1 MALLETEGLA
11 VTYGGLRAVDD
22 VDITVESGQLV
33 GLIGPNGAG
42 KTTLID
48 ALTGFTPALG
58 RVRFA
63 GRDITG
69 LAAHQRA
76 RLGLGRTWQSVEL
89 FNDLDVAENLQ
100 VAAERQSASGFLLD
114 LVRPRRARDTSAVER
129 ALATLDLEDLRT
141 RAPSDLSQG
150 QRKLVGVARALMAE
164 PQLVCMDEPAA
175 GLDTAESRALGAQL
189 RRVVDDGVAILL
201 VDHDMSLVLSV
212 CDYLYVIEF
221 GKLIAQGTPAEV
233 RADQRVIAAYLGEA
247 RTTEP
252 SSEELP

>member
-1 MALLETEGLA
+1 MALLETFGLA
-11 VTYGGLRAVDD
+11 VSYGGLRALDD
-22 VDITVESGQLV
+22 VNLAVDAGQLV

-42 KTTLID
+42 KTTFID
-48 ALTGFTPALG
+48 ALTGFAPSVG
-58 RVRFA
+58 GIRFA
-63 GRDITG
+63 DRDIAG

-100 VAAERQSASGFLLD
+100 VAAEHQSATGFLLD

-129 ALATLDLEDLRT
+129 ALTALDLEDLRT
-141 RAPSDLSQG
+141 RAPSDLSHG
-150 QRKLVGVARALMAE
+150 QRKLVGVARALTAE

-175 GLDTAESRALGAQL
+175 GLDTGESRVLGAQL
-189 RRVVDDGVAILL
+189 RRLVDNGLAILL

-221 GKLIAQGTPAEV
+221 GKIIAQGAPAEV

-247 RTTEP
+247 RPTDP
-252 SSEELP
+252 SSGASP